1 VRSPLA
7 STIALL
13 ATAFSMVAAIAALY
27 SPGMPLQG
35 YVGLA
40 ALAGGA
46 ALALTR
52 PFLLVL
58 APYLAVLLDGRG
70 LDLRGPVLYL
80 GGFASAFIVTIGGM
94 PKPIATTVYGA
105 ERLVDAVGGL
115 IFLLLGVL
123 AVLRA
128 WRSDFSRPRGAK
140 GRAILQWT
148 VPAALGVTTG
158 ALMYHELD
166 PTYDS
171 VFFATANVEAASH
184 APLTVALFTAALGSV
199 YLVGG
204 AATRALIAKARGGE
218 AILRAG
224 QVVAGLATAALGLA
238 LLTDRFPTVRW
249 LLL

>member
-1 VRSPLA
+1 LA

-13 ATAFSMVAAIAALY
+13 ATALSTAAAIVAVYA
-27 SPGMPLQG
+27 PGIPLRG
-35 YVGLA
+35 SVWMA

-46 ALALTR
+46 ALAFTR

-58 APYLAVLLDGRG
+58 APYLAVLLDGRASE
-70 LDLRGPVLYL
+70 LRGPVLYL
-80 GGFASAFIVTIGGM
+80 GGFALAFIVTIGGM
-94 PKPIATTVYGA
+94 PRPIATTIYGA
-105 ERLVDAVGGL
+105 ERLVDVVGGL

-123 AVLRA
+123 AVIRA
-128 WRSDFSRPRGAK
+128 WRFEASRPRGAK
-140 GRAILQWT
+140 GRAILLWT
-148 VPAALGVTTG
+148 FAAALGLTTG

-171 VFFATANVEAASH
+171 VFFATANAEPASH
-184 APLTVALFTAALGSV
+184 APLTVALFTAALGGV
-199 YLVGG
+199 YLVAGG
-204 AATRALIAKARGGE
+204 AARALIAKARGGD
-218 AILRAG
+218 AILRAV